1 MKRGIRKWS
10 ATLAISIFAAVI
22 IGAIQGICTAHAE
35 EGDWDKAEQE
45 KETEEG
51 EIVQEEEKMTEEELS
66 GIQSQVEKGILSELD
81 VEEIDT
87 VLGDIFPEKKTTFL
101 EVLQAL
107 LDGKETISPEL
118 LVDYLTD
125 SLFYVVKENRQ
136 VLLYLLLLIIVA
148 SVFSNFSN
156 VFQNRQIAQIGFYM
170 VYILLIT
177 LCLRGFQLTV
187 SQVSESLENLTVF
200 MKVLGPSYFLSMAIA
215 TGSASSIAFY
225 SLVIFLIY
233 LVDLLILNVM
243 LPLIH
248 VCLMVQILNFL
259 SDEEILSKSAEL
271 LETVIGW
278 ILKTLLACVTGV
290 GIVQGLL
297 GPAMDAVK
305 RSAFARGT
313 QMIPGVG
320 DIIGGTAE
328 VILGTAVLIK
338 NGIGVAGAVFVTGIC
353 LVPLINMGLLTLMY
367 RGMAAVIQPI
377 SDKRIVEA
385 VNSVGKGYQ
394 MLLRVVFTTGVL
406 FLITIAVTAV
416 STT

>member
-1 MKRGIRKWS
+1 MKAGKRKWPIK
-10 ATLAISIFAAVI
+10 LAVFVFTVI
-22 IGAIQGICTAHAE
+22 IIGSVQGMCAVYAKE
-35 EGDWDKAEQE
+35 EDWDKEGQE
-45 KETEEG
+45 NETA
-51 EIVQEEEKMTEEELS
+51 QEEEKMTEEELS
-66 GIQSQVEKGILSELD
+66 GLQAQVEKGILSELD
-81 VEEIDT
+81 MEEIDA
-87 VLGDIFPEKKTTFL
+87 VLGDIFSEKKTSFL

-107 LDGKETISPEL
+107 LDGRETVSPEVF
-118 LVDYLTD
+118 VDYLTD
-125 SLFYVVKENRQ
+125 TLFYVVKENRQ

-156 VFQNRQIAQIGFYM
+156 IFQNRQIAQIGFYM

-177 LCLRGFQLTV
+177 LCLHSFQITV
-187 SQVSESLENLTVF
+187 DQVSESLTNLTVF
-200 MKVLGPSYFLSMAIA
+200 MKVLGPAYFLSMAIA

-233 LVDLLILNVM
+233 LVDLLILHVM

-259 SDEEILSKSAEL
+259 SDEEILSKSSEL

-305 RSAFARGT
+305 RSAFTRGT

-320 DIIGGTAE
+320 DIIGGTGE

-353 LVPLINMGLLTLMY
+353 LVPLMNMGILTLMY
-367 RGMAAVIQPI
+367 RGMAAVIQPV

>member
-1 MKRGIRKWS
+1 MKAGKRKWPIK
-10 ATLAISIFAAVI
+10 LAVFVFTVI
-22 IGAIQGICTAHAE
+22 IIGSVQGMCAVYAKE
-35 EGDWDKAEQE
+35 EDWDKEGQE
-45 KETEEG
+45 NETA
-51 EIVQEEEKMTEEELS
+51 QEEEKMTEEELS
-66 GIQSQVEKGILSELD
+66 GLQAQVEKGILSELD
-81 VEEIDT
+81 MEEIDA
-87 VLGDIFPEKKTTFL
+87 VLGDIFPEKKTSFL

-107 LDGKETISPEL
+107 LDGRETVSPEVF
-118 LVDYLTD
+118 VDYLTD
-125 SLFYVVKENRQ
+125 TLFYVVKENRQ

-156 VFQNRQIAQIGFYM
+156 IFQNRQIAQIGFYM

-177 LCLRGFQLTV
+177 LCLHSFQITV
-187 SQVSESLENLTVF
+187 DQVSESLTNLTVF
-200 MKVLGPSYFLSMAIA
+200 MKVLGPAYFLSMAIA

-233 LVDLLILNVM
+233 LVDLLILHVM

-259 SDEEILSKSAEL
+259 SDEEILSKSSEL

-305 RSAFARGT
+305 RSAFTRGT

-320 DIIGGTAE
+320 DIIGGTGE

-353 LVPLINMGLLTLMY
+353 LVPLMNMGILTLMY
-367 RGMAAVIQPI
+367 RGMAAVIQPV

>member
-1 MKRGIRKWS
+1 MPKLGLQKWP
-10 ATLAISIFAAVI
+10 AAFAVLIFAAAVMGSAKGESI
-22 IGAIQGICTAHAE
+22 VYAE
-35 EGDWDKAEQE
+35 EEA
-45 KETEEG
+45 KEEEG
-51 EIVQEEEKMTEEELS
+51 MTQEELS
-66 GIQSQVEKGILSELD
+66 GVQRQVEEGILSELD
-81 VEEIDT
+81 MKEIDE
-87 VLGDIFPEKKTTFL
+87 VLGDIFPENKTTFMD
-101 EVLQAL
+101 VLKAL

-125 SLFYVVKENRQ
+125 RLLYAVKDNRQ
-136 VLLYLLLLIIVA
+136 ALLYLLLLVTVA

-170 VYILLIT
+170 VYVLLIT
-177 LCLRGFQLTV
+177 ICLHSFQNTV
-187 SQVSESLENLTVF
+187 AQVSESLENLTVF
-200 MKVLGPSYFLSMAIA
+200 IKVLGPAYFLSMAIA

-225 SLVIFLIY
+225 SMVIFLIY
-233 LVDLLILNVM
+233 LVELLILHIM

-297 GPAMDAVK
+297 GPAVDAVK

-320 DIIGGTAE
+320 DIIGGTGE

-353 LVPLINMGLLTLMY
+353 LVPLINMGILTLMY